1 MMIPF
6 PFCTVLLSYHILLKN
21 AIGYEKIFKNS
32 FRFLPFFDFFIFLP
46 LFEPRFIPETS
57 KGRFQNRPFSFPCLL
72 GF

>member
-1 MMIPF
+1 
-6 PFCTVLLSYHILLKN
+6 LKN